1 MNAASQDPGP
11 GPQRASRA
19 WRPVR
24 AVVDALGTAVFAT
37 VFVAI
42 NLQVFMRYAVQQPVS
57 WSEEFP
63 TLAFTIAVLWA
74 AALML
79 KASDHILFELL
90 TDLMPPR
97 LRLAVGAVAAL
108 AVAGLFAAALPA
120 ILDFALYMKAL
131 RSPLRLRV
139 RVLPLLHR
147 RPGPAQPVRH
157 LVRPARHRAHPAGR
171 LRGKTAACRPR

>member
-1 MNAASQDPGP
+1 MTRDGSP
-11 GPQRASRA
+11 

-24 AVVDALGTAVFAT
+24 AVVDALGTAVFAA

-42 NLQVFMRYAVQQPVS
+42 NLQVFMRYAMRQPVS

-74 AALML
+74 AAMML
-79 KASDHILFELL
+79 KASDHILFELV

-97 LRLAVGAVAAL
+97 ARLAVGAAAGLAVAAIFAL
-108 AVAGLFAAALPA
+108 AVPA

-131 RSPLRLRV
+131 RSPILRIRYDLVYVFFPFFVAALVV
-139 RVLPLLHR
+139 RGALDAWIGMR
-147 RPGPAQPVRH
+147 RLALGSPGS
-157 LVRPARHRAHPAGR
+157 
-171 LRGKTAACRPR
+171 